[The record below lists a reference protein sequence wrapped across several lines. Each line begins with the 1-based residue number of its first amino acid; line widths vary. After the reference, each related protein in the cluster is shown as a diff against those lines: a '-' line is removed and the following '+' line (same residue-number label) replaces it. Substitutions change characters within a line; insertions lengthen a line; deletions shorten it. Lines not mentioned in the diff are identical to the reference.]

1 MTNMLTAGTAVVRF
15 ELSTLPEHAG
25 ANMIVVR
32 ILKILQP
39 VECVIPDYDGYH
51 ERPEAGSL
59 ITTREPTGEQR
70 LFTINPARNEKL
82 TIGLKTFLPGV
93 HGR

>member
-1 MTNMLTAGTAVVRF
+1 MVRF

-39 VECVIPDYDGYH
+39 VECLLPDYDGYH

-59 ITTREPTGEQR
+59 ITTRELTAGQR
-70 LFTINPARNEKL
+70 TFTINLAKNA
-82 TIGLKTFLPGV
+82 TSTVNLKMFLPGV
-93 HGR
+93 HGQ